1 MFQQCV
7 GDGPCLGV
15 YLVFEPP
22 PFGTVPFELDS
33 GARLR
38 RRCSAAR
45 RLFREF
51 LLDRRVPVH
60 LGAQPVHCLRP
71 AGKQAVVKAGGGSC
85 PIRFQCSGCGFYR
98 PDPSYLPVIED
109 HIRSLKADRE
119 TAAAMDVDTY
129 VLRNLDDQI
138 ESYRH
143 VLGGMKEHLDA
154 LPEDERQEVEQAG
167 ILLRRIRA
175 GGGGHT
181 QLPLTVKTGT
191 HPS

>member
-1 MFQQCV
+1 M
-7 GDGPCLGV
+7 
-15 YLVFEPP
+15 
-22 PFGTVPFELDS
+22 
-33 GARLR
+33 
-38 RRCSAAR
+38 
-45 RLFREF
+45 
-51 LLDRRVPVH
+51 
-60 LGAQPVHCLRP
+60 
-71 AGKQAVVKAGGGSC
+71 
-85 PIRFQCSGCGFYR
+85 
-98 PDPSYLPVIED
+98 IED

-175 GGGGHT
+175 GGGGRT

-191 HPS
+191 HTS